1 MLTGSGV
8 VGGQGTPGVWGG
20 SRQHP
25 GGTQPYPQDVVSHR
39 GMLRRLLRHPH
50 PGDAAP
56 GAASA
61 PPPEHPS
68 APGAGRR
75 RSHRRCHRAAP
86 STGGPTVLLRG
97 SAAPS
102 TGVMPE
108 PHARGRTPHPTGPR
122 SGGAGGTGR
131 GRDGS
136 ERRARRRA
144 GGPKAG
150 GRGGRHRH
158 RGVGRSGARTHP
170 GAAGDGARRTA
181 DRKSVV

>member
-1 MLTGSGV
+1 MGDPCPFLTTVTEPPHSRQKGKTHLLAGSGV

-25 GGTQPYPQDVVSHR
+25 GGTQPCPQDTVSHR
-39 GMLRRLLRHPH
+39 GTLRRLLRHPH

-68 APGAGRR
+68 VPGAGRW
-75 RSHRRCHRAAP
+75 RSHRAAP
-86 STGGPTVLLRG
+86 STGGPTALLRG

-108 PHARGRTPHPTGPR
+108 PPRPRAGPHPAPGGTALGR
-122 SGGAGGTGR
+122 RRRDGAGARWQREKSTEGR
-131 GRDGS
+131 RGS
-136 ERRARRRA
+136 
-144 GGPKAG
+144 
-150 GRGGRHRH
+150 
-158 RGVGRSGARTHP
+158 
-170 GAAGDGARRTA
+170 
-181 DRKSVV
+181 